1 MARETAEIKV
11 TVAAEQVPR
20 AIRTLGLPAEPQ
32 RWEIYFFED
41 LTTGL
46 PTRTPLLDA
55 GIVLRFR
62 RRGTRAPDSTAKL
75 RPCRR
80 SQLTDRWL
88 AAGKEDG
95 LKIQADWAGSRHVLA
110 ASVSAD
116 RDGLDAGGPAEKLFT
131 AGQRQFLAD
140 CAGARVTLAAVSVLP
155 PVDAT
160 RWPAYTARGI
170 EIQAERWI
178 VGPLDFLE
186 LSTVVPMDEA
196 VTAQATLEAYAR
208 AAGLD
213 IDAVSETKTRLV
225 LTELVTAAAPV

>member
-1 MARETAEIKV
+1 MARETAEIKM

-20 AIRTLGLPAEPQ
+20 AIGALGLPAEPEQ
-32 RWEIYFFED
+32 WEIYFFED

-62 RRGTRAPDSTAKL
+62 RRGAKGPDSTAKL

-95 LKIQADWAGSRHVLA
+95 VKIQADWAGDRHVLA
-110 ASVSAD
+110 VSVSAD
-116 RDGLDAGGPAEKLFT
+116 RDGLDPAGPVETLFT

-140 CAGARVTLAAVSVLP
+140 CAVARVNLAAVSVLP

-160 RWPAYTARGI
+160 RWPDYTARGI

-178 VGPLDFLE
+178 AGPLDFLE
-186 LSTVVPMDEA
+186 LSTVAALDEA
-196 VTAQATLEAYAR
+196 VAARATLESYAR

-213 IDAVSETKTRLV
+213 IDAVTETKTRLV
-225 LTELVTAAAPV
+225 LNQLVTAAAPV